1 MSNVQEDNQ
10 TIGSQNHRPFATQC
24 ANHSMHG
31 VQRNEHCNVMAN
43 QLITVLMGAP
53 GAGKSTW
60 VRNNASGFE
69 HIYNTEAVRIN
80 RDLDVGRY
88 LYIARLKAIAALEA
102 GQDVIADGTHTI
114 ANHRLVWLRAAERLG
129 IDTQLIVFDTHWQIC
144 LDVQKGREYPA
155 PRSVV
160 VTHCRN
166 LKIQVRSSIGREG
179 WGSIETIKR

>member
-1 MSNVQEDNQ
+1 MQKGDK
-10 TIGSQNHRPFATQC
+10 TGGSQNHRPFATQC
-24 ANHSMHG
+24 SNHSMHG
-31 VQRNEHCNVMAN
+31 VQCHDHCNVMAN

-80 RDLDVGRY
+80 RDIDVGRY
-88 LYIARLKAIAALEA
+88 LYIARLKAIAALEE
-102 GQDVIADGTHTI
+102 GKDVIADGTHTI
-114 ANHRLVWLRAAERLG
+114 ATHRLVWLKAAKRLG

-166 LKIQVRSSIGREG
+166 LKIQVRSAIGREG
-179 WGSIETIKR
+179 WGSIETITR

>member
-1 MSNVQEDNQ
+1 MQKDNQ
-10 TIGSQNHRPFATQC
+10 TIGSQNHRPFTAQC

-31 VQRNEHCNVMAN
+31 VQCHDHCNVMGK

-60 VRNNASGFE
+60 VRNHATGFE

-88 LYIARLKAIAALEA
+88 LYIARLKAIAALEE
-102 GQDVIADGTHTI
+102 GKDVIADGTHTI
-114 ANHRLVWLRAAERLG
+114 ANHRLVWLKAAERLG

-166 LKIQVRSSIGREG
+166 LKIQVRSTIAHEG
-179 WGSIETIKR
+179 WGSIETITR

>member
-1 MSNVQEDNQ
+1 MQENNQ
-10 TIGSQNHRPFATQC
+10 TIGSQNYRPFAAKC
-24 ANHSMHG
+24 PNHSMHR
-31 VQRNEHCNVMAN
+31 VQCNERSNVMAK

-88 LYIARLKAIAALEA
+88 LYIARLKAISALEN
-102 GQDVIADGTHTI
+102 GKDVIADGTHTI
-114 ANHRLVWLRAAERLG
+114 ANHRLVWLRVAERLG

-144 LDVQKGREYPA
+144 LDVQKTREYPA

-160 VTHCRN
+160 VNHCRN
-166 LKIQVRSSIGREG
+166 LKIQVRSAIGREG
-179 WGSIETIKR
+179 WGSIETITR

>member
-1 MSNVQEDNQ
+1 MQENNQ
-10 TIGSQNHRPFATQC
+10 AIGSQNHRPFAAQC
-24 ANHSMHG
+24 PNHSMHG
-31 VQRNEHCNVMAN
+31 VQCNERGNVMAK

-88 LYIARLKAIAALEA
+88 LYIARLKAIAALEE
-102 GQDVIADGTHTI
+102 GKDLIADGTHTI
-114 ANHRLVWLRAAERLG
+114 ATHRLVWLRAAERLG
-129 IDTQLIVFDTHWQIC
+129 ICTQLIVFDTHWQIC

-166 LKIQVRSSIGREG
+166 LKIQVRSTIAREG
-179 WGSIETIKR
+179 WGSIETITR

>member
-1 MSNVQEDNQ
+1 MQESDK
-10 TIGSQNHRPFATQC
+10 TGGSQNNRPFATQC

-31 VQRNEHCNVMAN
+31 VQHNDHCNVMGN

-69 HIYNTEAVRIN
+69 YIYNTEAVRIN

-88 LYIARLKAIAALEA
+88 LYIARLKAIAALEE

-114 ANHRLVWLRAAERLG
+114 AKHRLVWLKAAERLG

-155 PRSVV
+155 PRSIV

-166 LKIQVRSSIGREG
+166 LKIQVRSVIAREG
-179 WGSIETIKR
+179 WGSIETITR